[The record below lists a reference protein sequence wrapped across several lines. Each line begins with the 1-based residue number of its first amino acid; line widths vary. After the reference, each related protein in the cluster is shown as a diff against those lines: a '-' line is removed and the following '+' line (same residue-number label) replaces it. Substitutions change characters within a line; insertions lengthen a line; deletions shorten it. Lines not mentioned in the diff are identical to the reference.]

1 MPPYDTIN
9 LHPVTHPPS
18 VLKSKDYDVI
28 CIGSGWAGRIIAA
41 RVVKAGMTAVIIEN
55 ELVGGDCPF
64 WACVPSKVLLRPHQA
79 LGEAQAVGGVR
90 ERLNS
95 SKGLDVEKVFESR
108 DDHST
113 GWDDGKLLIPMV
125 ENSGAALVRGTG
137 SLVDVKKVAVKS
149 IDGQEVILQAHHAV
163 AICTGSQPII
173 PDVPG
178 LKDAKPWTPR
188 HATSSSKVPD
198 HLIILGAGAVGTEM
212 ATAYTSFG
220 AKVSLVCSTSE
231 ILPKFDP
238 EAGELVRKGLTSQ
251 GVEVY
256 LSTKATSVKRE
267 TTGNVK
273 VDLSNGKTLS
283 GTEVLVAI
291 GRRANTIGIG
301 LEHFGVTG
309 DGTPMKVDESLR
321 VSSVPGGW
329 LYAAGDV
336 NGRAPL
342 THSSKYHGRIAA
354 NSIVASVK
362 TPITN
367 STEWDKFSATSDQ
380 LALPQVVFTS
390 PEVASVGFTRTTA
403 KEAGK
408 RIRSITAP
416 VQTLGA
422 MLRADGYEAG
432 WAQWVVDEET
442 GRLIGAT
449 MVGENVADLLHGST
463 VAIVGG
469 MTLETISHAVPSF
482 PTMSEVYLN
491 LIEAAG
497 L

>member
-1 MPPYDTIN
+1 
-9 LHPVTHPPS
+9 
-18 VLKSKDYDVI
+18 
-28 CIGSGWAGRIIAA
+28 
-41 RVVKAGMTAVIIEN
+41 MTAVIIEN

-79 LGEAQAVGGVR
+79 LEEAQAVGGVK
-90 ERLNS
+90 ETLIS

-108 DDHST
+108 DGHST

-125 ENSGAALVRGTG
+125 ENSGASLVRGTG
-137 SLVDVKKVAVKS
+137 SLVGVKKVAVKS
-149 IDGQEVILQAHHAV
+149 HYGEEVILEARHAV
-163 AICTGSQPII
+163 AICTGSEPII

-178 LKDAKPWTPR
+178 LKEAKPWTPR
-188 HATSSSKVPD
+188 HATSSSTVPE

-212 ATAYTSFG
+212 ATAYASFG
-220 AKVSLVCSTSE
+220 SKVSVICSTPE
-231 ILPKFDP
+231 ILPKVDP
-238 EAGELVRKGLTSQ
+238 EAGELVRKGLASQ

-256 LSTKATSVKRE
+256 LSTTATSVKRE
-267 TTGNVK
+267 TPENVK
-273 VDLSNGKTLS
+273 VDLSNGKTIS
-283 GTEVLVAI
+283 GTEILVAI
-291 GRRANTIGIG
+291 GRKANTIGIG
-301 LEHFGVTG
+301 LEQFGITG
-309 DGTPMKVDESLR
+309 DGTPITVNESLR

-329 LYAAGDV
+329 LYAGGDV

-354 NSIVASVK
+354 NAIVASVK
-362 TPITN
+362 APITN
-367 STEWDKFSATSDQ
+367 QTEWDKFSATSDR

-390 PEVASVGFTRTTA
+390 PEVASVGLTRTAA
-403 KEAGK
+403 KATGK

-422 MLRADGYEAG
+422 ILHADGYEAG
-432 WAQWVVDEET
+432 WAQWVVDEDT
-442 GRLIGAT
+442 GKLVGAT
-449 MVGENVADLLHGST
+449 MVGENVADLLHAST

-469 MTLETISHAVPSF
+469 LTLETLSQAVPSF

>member
-1 MPPYDTIN
+1 
-9 LHPVTHPPS
+9 
-18 VLKSKDYDVI
+18 
-28 CIGSGWAGRIIAA
+28 
-41 RVVKAGMTAVIIEN
+41 MTAVIIEN

-64 WACVPSKVLLRPHQA
+64 WACVPSKALLRPHQA

-90 ERLNS
+90 ERVNS

-108 DDHST
+108 DNHSM

-125 ENSGAALVRGTG
+125 ENSGTSLVRGTG
-137 SLVDVKKVAVKS
+137 SIVGVKEVAVQS
-149 IDGQEVILQAHHAV
+149 QDGKKIILEARHAV
-163 AICTGSQPII
+163 AICTGSEPII
-173 PDVPG
+173 PDIPG

-188 HATSSSKVPD
+188 HATSSSKVPE

-212 ATAYTSFG
+212 ATAYASFG
-220 AKVSLVCSTSE
+220 AKVSLVCSTPE
-231 ILPKFDP
+231 ILPKYDP

-256 LSTKATSVKRE
+256 LSTKATSVNRE
-267 TTGNVK
+267 TPESVK
-273 VDLSNGKTLS
+273 VDLSNGKTIS

-291 GRRANTIGIG
+291 GRKANTIGIG
-301 LEHFGVTG
+301 LEQFGIAG
-309 DGTPMKVDESLR
+309 DGTPITVDESLR

-329 LYAAGDV
+329 LYAGGDV

-354 NSIVASVK
+354 NAIVASAK
-362 TPITN
+362 APIVN
-367 STEWDKFSATSDQ
+367 QTEWDKFSATSDR

-390 PEVASVGFTRTTA
+390 PEVASVGLTRTAA
-403 KEAGK
+403 KMAGK

-422 MLRADGYEAG
+422 MLHADGYETG

-442 GRLIGAT
+442 GKLIGAT
-449 MVGENVADLLHGST
+449 MVGENVADLLHAST

-469 MTLETISHAVPSF
+469 ITLETLSQAVPCF